1 MLNPKS
7 ILLEHG
13 LSISKIFCCPQ
24 RNDIIDE
31 LFLDYSLTNSE
42 EEINWNILSS
52 ANIDSR
58 EEKDSFYENSN
69 LIRNS
74 NESSPK
80 TRYFHLSKNKKIN
93 RGKRGRHIIKKNNS
107 SKPRKEH
114 KNTSFDN
121 LLRKIQVHFLNFLIN
136 LCNDALNTEFDNFPF
151 SFKLINTL
159 TKESINSTKFNEFKE
174 KTIIYFLKLDI
185 SSKYKRF
192 KISHNKNLLQNEKI
206 KNSQWLNGLF
216 NMKYIELFNYYYNDR
231 FPLNKLIFN
240 NKIINISKKTKS
252 FYYLLEKNKNI
263 RTELINA
270 SIDVFGFGFRPFS
283 ILYAK

>member
-80 TRYFHLSKNKKIN
+80 KRYFHLSKNKKIN
-93 RGKRGRHIIKKNNS
+93 KGKRGRHIIKKNNS
-107 SKPRKEH
+107 LKPRKEH

-136 LCNDALNTEFDNFPF
+136 LCNDALKTEFDYFPF
-151 SFKLINTL
+151 SFKLINSF

-192 KISHNKNLLQNEKI
+192 KISHNKNLLENEKI
-206 KNSQWLNGLF
+206 KNSQWLNDLF

-231 FPLNKLIFN
+231 FPLNKIIYN
-240 NKIINISKKTKS
+240 NKTINISKKTKS
-252 FYYLLEKNKNI
+252 FYYLLEKNKKI
-263 RTELINA
+263 RTQLINV

-283 ILYAK
+283 ILYVK

>member
-13 LSISKIFCCPQ
+13 LSISKIFCYP
-24 RNDIIDE
+24 RENDIIDE

-58 EEKDSFYENSN
+58 EEKDSLYENSN
-69 LIRNS
+69 LIKNS

-136 LCNDALNTEFDNFPF
+136 LCNDALKTEFDNFPF

-174 KTIIYFLKLDI
+174 KAIIYFLKLDI
-185 SSKYKRF
+185 SSKYKKF

-216 NMKYIELFNYYYNDR
+216 NMKYIVLFNYYYNDR

-283 ILYAK
+283 ILYVK